1 MAMHF
6 KILPGLAA
14 LALFA
19 TVALTPGIRSA
30 NAADALEL
38 LVPGE
43 LTAATEGTY
52 PPFSMEG
59 PDGKLDGLEMRVM
72 GEIAK
77 RLGLT
82 YKPVI
87 TKWETILIGLK
98 ADQYDT
104 SSDAM
109 DITEERQKQVVFIDG
124 WIESGGRLL
133 VKTDSPVKSST
144 DIKGKT
150 VGVLVASTWEKLAT
164 GLGATVKSYK
174 SETDAIQDLLNG
186 NVDGVVTDSIAGA
199 YLIKSKNLP
208 IRMTDGYLS
217 HIQKGF
223 PVKPGKPNLVKAINK
238 ALADMIADG
247 TYAKMTSDIIG
258 YSPAPTTPI
267 PSKQF

>member
-1 MAMHF
+1 MWNSI
-6 KILPGLAA
+6 KPVTGLAA
-14 LALFA
+14 AVLAAAMFA
-19 TVALTPGIRSA
+19 TTLGSPAIAG
-30 NAADALEL
+30 DLEL

-43 LTAATEGTY
+43 LSAATEGTF
-52 PPFSMEG
+52 PPFNMQG

-109 DITEERQKQVVFIDG
+109 DITEERQKQVVFVDG
-124 WIESGGRLL
+124 WLESGGRLV
-133 VKTDSPVKSST
+133 VKNDSALKSNA

-164 GLGATVKSYK
+164 NLGASVKTYK
-174 SETDAIQDLLNG
+174 SETDAIQDLVNG
-186 NVDGVVTDSIAGA
+186 NVDGVITDSIAAA
-199 YLIKSKNLP
+199 YVIKTSKLP
-208 IRMTDGYLS
+208 LRLMDGYLS
-217 HIQKGF
+217 SIQKGF
-223 PVKPGKPNLVKAINK
+223 PVKPGKPNLVKAMNK

-247 TYAKMTSDIIG
+247 TYAKLTTDLIG
-258 YSPAPTTPI
+258 YSPAPAKPI
-267 PSKQF
+267 RSIL

>member
-1 MAMHF
+1 MKTRF
-6 KILPGLAA
+6 KSFRNLAA
-14 LALFA
+14 IAITAVIALKLLGSPA
-19 TVALTPGIRSA
+19 M
-30 NAADALEL
+30 AADLEL

-43 LTAATEGTY
+43 LSAATEGTF
-52 PPFSMEG
+52 PPFNMQG
-59 PDGKLDGLEMRVM
+59 ADGKLDGLEMRVM

-124 WIESGGRLL
+124 WLESGGRLV
-133 VKTDSPVKSST
+133 VKADSAIKSN
-144 DIKGKT
+144 DEIKGKT
-150 VGVLVASTWEKLAT
+150 VGVLVASSWEKLAT
-164 GLGATVKSYK
+164 GLGASVKTYK
-174 SETDAIQDLLNG
+174 SETDAVQDLVNG
-186 NVDGVVTDSIAGA
+186 NIDGVITDSIAAA
-199 YLIKSKNLP
+199 YMIKASNLP
-208 IRMTDGYLS
+208 LHMTEGYLS

-223 PVKPGKPNLVKAINK
+223 PIKPGKPNLVKAINK

-247 TYAKMTSDIIG
+247 TYAKLTSDLIG
-258 YSPAPTTPI
+258 YSPAPAEPI
-267 PSKQF
+267 RSKL

>member
-1 MAMHF
+1 MWIPLRPATHF
-6 KILPGLAA
+6 AA
-14 LALFA
+14 IAIAATLFLKMPVSQA
-19 TVALTPGIRSA
+19 F
-30 NAADALEL
+30 AADLEL

-43 LTAATEGTY
+43 LSAATEGTF
-52 PPFSMEG
+52 PPFNMQG

-82 YKPVI
+82 YKPII

-109 DITEERQKQVVFIDG
+109 DITPERQKEVVFVDG
-124 WIESGGRLL
+124 WLESGGRL
-133 VKTDSPVKSST
+133 VVNADSPLKTSE

-164 GLGATVKSYK
+164 GLGAQVKTYK
-174 SETDAIQDLLNG
+174 SETDALQDLVNG
-186 NVDGVVTDSIAGA
+186 NVDGVVTDSIAAA
-199 YLIKSKNLP
+199 YVIKNSKLP
-208 IRMTDGYLS
+208 LRMTDGYLS

-223 PVKPGKPNLVKAINK
+223 PVKRGKPNLVKAMNK
-238 ALADMIADG
+238 ALSDMIADG
-247 TYAKMTSDIIG
+247 TYAKLTTDLIG
-258 YSPAPTTPI
+258 YSPAPEKPI
-267 PSKQF
+267 PSNL

>member
-1 MAMHF
+1 MWLSIRPAAHF
-6 KILPGLAA
+6 AAIAIAAA
-14 LALFA
+14 LLFKMP
-19 TVALTPGIRSA
+19 VAQSF
-30 NAADALEL
+30 AADLEL

-43 LTAATEGTY
+43 LSAATEGTF
-52 PPFSMEG
+52 PPFNMQG

-109 DITEERQKQVVFIDG
+109 DITPERQKEVVFVDG
-124 WIESGGRLL
+124 WLESGGRLV
-133 VKTDSPVKSST
+133 VKADSPLKSSE

-164 GLGATVKSYK
+164 GLGASVKTYK
-174 SETDAIQDLLNG
+174 SETDALQDLVNG
-186 NVDGVVTDSIAGA
+186 NIDGVVTDSIAAA
-199 YLIKSKNLP
+199 YVIKNSKLP
-208 IRMTDGYLS
+208 LRMTDGYLS

-223 PVKPGKPNLVKAINK
+223 PVKRGKPNLVKAMNK

-247 TYAKMTSDIIG
+247 TYAKLTTELVG
-258 YSPAPTTPI
+258 YSPAPEKPI
-267 PSKQF
+267 PSNL

>member
-1 MAMHF
+1 MWNQINPARR
-6 KILPGLAA
+6 
-14 LALFA
+14 LALLAFA
-19 TVALTPGIRSA
+19 ATLLLGMPGSPA
-30 NAADALEL
+30 MAADLEL

-43 LTAATEGTY
+43 LSAATEGTF
-52 PPFSMEG
+52 PPFNMQG

-77 RLGLT
+77 RLGLK

-109 DITEERQKQVVFIDG
+109 DITAERQKQVVFVDG
-124 WIESGGRLL
+124 WLESGGRLV
-133 VKTDSPVKSST
+133 VKADPPLKTSE

-164 GLGATVKSYK
+164 DLGASVKTYK
-174 SETDAIQDLLNG
+174 SETDALQDLVNG
-186 NVDGVVTDSIAGA
+186 NVDGVVTDSIAAA
-199 YLIKSKNLP
+199 YVIKASKLP
-208 IRMTDGYLS
+208 LRMTDGYLS
-217 HIQKGF
+217 HVQKGF

-247 TYAKMTSDIIG
+247 TYAKLTSDLIG
-258 YSPAPTTPI
+258 YSPAPAKPI
-267 PSKQF
+267 PSNL

>member
-1 MAMHF
+1 MWLPIRRANHF
-6 KILPGLAA
+6 AA
-14 LALFA
+14 IAIAATLFFKMPVPQ
-19 TVALTPGIRSA
+19 TF
-30 NAADALEL
+30 AADLEL

-43 LTAATEGTY
+43 LSAATEGTF
-52 PPFSMEG
+52 PPFNMQG

-87 TKWETILIGLK
+87 TKWEAILIGLK

-109 DITEERQKQVVFIDG
+109 DITPERQKEVVFVDG
-124 WIESGGRLL
+124 WLESGGRLV
-133 VKTDSPVKSST
+133 VKADSPLKSSQ

-164 GLGATVKSYK
+164 GLGASVKTYK
-174 SETDAIQDLLNG
+174 SETDALQDLVNG
-186 NVDGVVTDSIAGA
+186 NIDGVVTDSIAAA
-199 YLIKSKNLP
+199 YVIKNSHLP
-208 IRMTDGYLS
+208 LRMTEGYLS

-223 PVKPGKPNLVKAINK
+223 PVKRGKPNLVKAMNK
-238 ALADMIADG
+238 ALSDMIADG
-247 TYAKMTSDIIG
+247 TYAKLTTDLIG
-258 YSPAPTTPI
+258 YSPAPEKPI
-267 PSKQF
+267 PSNL